1 MRWGLVGQGSRTH
14 GIEMERGP
22 HKGRLILPR
31 LGNPQANA
39 SALPKGQRPPTE
51 SYAIFSDVRRT
62 LPLVTGLSLPARQRG
77 RVS

>member
-1 MRWGLVGQGSRTH
+1 
-14 GIEMERGP
+14 MERGP

-31 LGNPQANA
+31 LGNPQVNA

-62 LPLVTGLSLPARQRG
+62 PSSGHRIVFAGTARPCDQASQRALL
-77 RVS
+77 